1 MALGFVILSSGC
13 NTIKRLAKDEVLL
26 QKNRIKYTEPIN
38 VDQDA
43 LTDVIR
49 QEPNRKLLGV
59 FPFYVWAYN
68 VPNPDKFEKRNAKR
82 LKKLEKKNAKRR
94 EKGKDELQLK
104 PFGSWWRETVGEA
117 PVVYDSS
124 ATNRSTE
131 QLETYLLKHGWF
143 NAKVSSDIKF
153 KKDSTKAE
161 VTYIIEPKKAYTI
174 RSLDYS
180 IPDSALQA
188 YTFEARDQRKEVRV
202 GDRFN
207 IDKLEKERVQLTTY
221 FRDRGYYDFN
231 KVYIYF
237 DVDSSLNSHQVDL
250 TLGII
255 PRKVPYEGD
264 PDSLLVAPYKRYQ
277 IDQISVIDLPGIRT
291 LDITNSDTIVLPE
304 YTFIDQYQ
312 LRVKPK
318 IIAQNILFRSGDYY
332 DLSKTTRTYRR
343 ITSLPIVRSASIQ
356 YSPVSED
363 IDNTRLNCR
372 ITITPAPKQNI
383 SFEWKGTNRGG
394 FLGIAGSARYQN
406 KNVFGGAELFNFS
419 LSGGIEA
426 QQLLTQSESAS
437 SESNLGND
445 AYFNT
450 VEFGPEISLTFPRF
464 LLPFGVDKFSKS
476 SNPKTVLT
484 ANLSYQ
490 RRPDYERTRSFGSI
504 AYKWSSSA
512 DDSWSFSPL
521 EVSLISITRSAE
533 FDRQLEQ
540 IGDPFLTNSFQDHFI
555 VDSRLVYTYNTQRF
569 GTRKKNLY
577 YYRAE
582 FETAGNVLRGLFDLS
597 NAEKNENGSYEIMG
611 IQFAQYVK
619 TLHDF
624 RYYRNHNQKMSTAYR
639 FSGGIGVPLRN
650 LDVLPFEKA
659 FFGGGANDIRA
670 WQARTLGPG
679 SFRDP
684 ERSFDKLGDILL
696 QAQVEY
702 RFDLIDVLEGALFVD
717 AGNIWTINA
726 DEARPGADF
735 EFNRFLSEIAV
746 GVGAG
751 ARFNFDFF
759 LIRLD
764 VGLQMKDPAL
774 DPGERWLFQP
784 KEQYNDYIRQL
795 NEDRDPSNQLSTYR
809 WRWNLNLGIGLP
821 F

>member
-1 MALGFVILSSGC
+1 MSSGC
-13 NTIKRLAKDEVLL
+13 NTTKRLAKDEVLL
-26 QKNRIKYTEPIN
+26 QKNRIKYTEAIN
-38 VDQDA
+38 VDQDG
-43 LTDVIR
+43 LSDVIR
-49 QEPNRKLLGV
+49 QEPNRKLLGI

-68 VPNPDKFEKRNAKR
+68 IPNPDKFEKRNAKR
-82 LKKLEKKNAKRR
+82 LEKLKKKNAKRR
-94 EKGKDELQLK
+94 EKGKDELELK

-124 ATNRSTE
+124 ATSRSEE
-131 QLETYLLKHGWF
+131 QLKTYLLKHGWF
-143 NAKVSSDIKF
+143 NADVRSDVKF
-153 KKDSTKAE
+153 KKDSTKAA
-161 VTYIIEPKKAYTI
+161 VTYIIEPNLAYTI
-174 RSLDYS
+174 RTLDFD
-180 IPDSALQA
+180 IPDTALEA
-188 YTFEARDQRKEVRV
+188 YTKELRAQRKEVKV

-207 IDKLEKERVQLTTY
+207 IDKLEKERTQLTTY

-255 PRKVPYEGD
+255 PRKIPYEGD
-264 PDSLLVAPYKRYQ
+264 PDSLLIAPYKRYQ
-277 IDQISVIDLPGIRT
+277 INQISVIDLPGIRT
-291 LDITNSDTIVLPE
+291 LDVANSDTIVLPE

-318 IIAQNILFRSGDYY
+318 IIAQNILFRTGDYY

-356 YSPVSED
+356 YNPVNED
-363 IDNTRLNCR
+363 IDNTRLNCQ

-394 FLGIAGSARYQN
+394 FLGIAGSAQYQN
-406 KNVFGGAELFNFS
+406 KNIFGGAELFNFS
-419 LSGGIEA
+419 LSGGVEA
-426 QQLLTQSESAS
+426 QQLLTQSENSGN
-437 SESNLGND
+437 ERNLGND

-450 VEFGPEISLTFPRF
+450 VEFGPEVSLTFPRF
-464 LLPFGVDKFSKS
+464 LLPFGVDRFSKS

-504 AYKWSSSA
+504 AYKWSSSP

-533 FDRQLEQ
+533 FNEQLEQ

-555 VDSRLVYTYNTQRF
+555 VDSRLVYTFNTQRF
-569 GTRKKNLY
+569 GSRKKNLY

-582 FETAGNVLRGLFDLS
+582 IETAGNVLRGLFDLS
-597 NAEKNENGSYEIMG
+597 NAEKNENDSYEIMG

-624 RYYRNHNQKMSTAYR
+624 RYYRNHNPKMSTAYR
-639 FSGGIGVPLRN
+639 LSAGIGVPLEN

-702 RFDLIDVLEGALFVD
+702 RFDLINVLEGALFID

-726 DEARPGADF
+726 DEARPGANF
-735 EFNRFLSEIAV
+735 EFDRFVSEIAF
-746 GVGAG
+746 GAGAG

-764 VGLQMKDPAL
+764 VGLQMKDPSL
-774 DPGERWLFQP
+774 DPGERWLFQS
-784 KEQYNDYIRQL
+784 KEKYNEYIRDL
-795 NEDRDPSNQLSTYR
+795 NADRDPSQQLSTYQ